1 MYEVGDIVYII
12 SNKQRQVI
20 PAKIVEQVTRRSL
33 SGEQVSY
40 KIQLPGDPNQTRIV
54 DLSGVDGTV
63 HTSMDEVRD
72 LLYKQATSAIDHVL
86 ESASNMRDASFGAIP
101 PVKSEETTHQESA
114 PSTSHSSPLP
124 GSKKNGASKIKIQF
138 PDGSNANV
146 SIPDVQ

>member
-1 MYEVGDIVYII
+1 
-12 SNKQRQVI
+12 
-20 PAKIVEQVTRRSL
+20 
-33 SGEQVSY
+33 
-40 KIQLPGDPNQTRIV
+40 
-54 DLSGVDGTV
+54 
-63 HTSMDEVRD
+63 MDEVRD